1 MSNMTDGASWLT
13 GKTALITGA
22 AKRIGRAT
30 ALALADEGVNVV
42 VHHNRSSD
50 EAQEVAELVRQ
61 KGVGAWTLRADLADA
76 DEAAALFG
84 QATDRAGAIDVLVNN
99 ASTFHPSRLAD
110 IGVAEVLSDLQV
122 NALSPFVLARAMAA
136 QRREGAIVNFL
147 DCRIA
152 EYDASHVA
160 YNLSKRMLFTLTRMM
175 ALAFAPGVRVNAV
188 APGLIL
194 PPPGKDESY
203 LRKLA
208 PTDNPLQRI
217 GALTGITDAVV
228 FLLRSPFVT
237 GQVIFVD
244 GGRHM
249 KGSTYGG
256 Y

>member
-1 MSNMTDGASWLT
+1 MSNMTDGASWLR

-22 AKRIGRAT
+22 GKRIGRAT
-30 ALALADEGVNVV
+30 ALTLADEGINVV
-42 VHHNRSSD
+42 VHHNQSST
-50 EAQEVAELVRQ
+50 EAEQVALLVRQ
-61 KGVGAWTLRADLADA
+61 KGVDAWTVRADLNDA
-76 DEAAALFG
+76 DQAADLLGRAIAL
-84 QATDRAGAIDVLVNN
+84 AGAIDVLVNN

-110 IGVAEVLSDLQV
+110 VSVDDILGDLQV

-136 QRREGAIVNFL
+136 QQRDGAIVNFL

-152 EYDASHVA
+152 EYDATHAA
-160 YNLSKRMLFTLTRMM
+160 YNLSKRTLFTLTRMM
-175 ALAFAPGVRVNAV
+175 ASAFAPSVRVNAV

-203 LRKLA
+203 LRNMA

-217 GALTGITDAVV
+217 GSLTGITEAVV

>member
-1 MSNMTDGASWLT
+1 MPNMTDGASWLR
-13 GKTALITGA
+13 GRTALITGA

-42 VHHNRSSD
+42 VHYNQSSA
-50 EAQEVAELVRQ
+50 EAEEVAGLARQ
-61 KGVGAWTLRADLADA
+61 KGVGAWTLRADLAEA
-76 DEAAALFG
+76 DQAADLVG
-84 QATDRAGAIDVLVNN
+84 RATDRAGAIDVLVNN
-99 ASTFHPSRLAD
+99 ASTFHPSRLAE
-110 IGVAEVLSDLQV
+110 VAVDDMLSDLQV
-122 NALSPFVLARAMAA
+122 NALAPFVLARTLAA
-136 QRREGAIVNFL
+136 QQREGAIVNFL

-152 EYDASHVA
+152 EYDASHAA
-160 YNLSKRMLFTLTRMM
+160 YNLSKRTLFTLTRMM
-175 ALAFAPGVRVNAV
+175 ALAFAPSVRVNAV

-194 PPPGKDESY
+194 PPPGTDESY
-203 LRKLA
+203 LRKMA

-244 GGRHM
+244 GGRHV

>member
-13 GKTALITGA
+13 GKTALVTGA
-22 AKRIGRAT
+22 GKRIGRAT

-42 VHHNRSSD
+42 VHCNRSSD
-50 EAQEVAELVRQ
+50 EAEEVAGVARQ
-61 KGVGAWTLRADLADA
+61 KGVGAWTIRADLNDA
-76 DEAAALFG
+76 DQAADLVARAIDL
-84 QATDRAGAIDVLVNN
+84 AGAIDVLVNN
-99 ASTFHPSRLAD
+99 ASTFHPSRLTD
-110 IGVAEVLSDLQV
+110 VSVDDLLSDLQV
-122 NALSPFVLARAMAA
+122 NALSPFVLARALAA
-136 QRREGAIVNFL
+136 QQRTGAIVNFL

-152 EYDASHVA
+152 EYDASHAA
-160 YNLSKRMLFTLTRMM
+160 YNLSKRTLFTLTRMM
-175 ALAFAPGVRVNAV
+175 ALAFAPNVRVNAV
-188 APGLIL
+188 APGLVL

-203 LRKLA
+203 LRNMA

-217 GALTGITDAVV
+217 GSLTGITDAVV